1 MDNTFIQAEEVII
14 YKINMLLHKP
24 IIKFG
29 KFKCIFSIWCNTN
42 LLHYNNALLTIYFFF
57 FFRWSQE
64 SKSPC
69 RRQKQ
74 IYCQAW
80 QSSSQWQLFP
90 QYFTQRTRK
99 VLCLSA
105 PKVRKLTF
113 QYHDLYAISLNDNC
127 DFIWQN
133 IIRWNNGDR
142 LFKDI
147 KSNCF

>member
-1 MDNTFIQAEEVII
+1 MAIQNASFLFDEYRNYLTNFFIQACYITI
-14 YKINMLLHKP
+14 MP
-24 IIKFG
+24 
-29 KFKCIFSIWCNTN
+29 
-42 LLHYNNALLTIYFFF
+42 LLTKYFYF

-113 QYHDLYAISLNDNC
+113 HHHSIYALALDENC
-127 DFIWQN
+127 NFIWQN
-133 IIRWNNGDR
+133 IKWDNGDR

-147 KSNCF
+147 KIYLFCSV

>member
-1 MDNTFIQAEEVII
+1 MPILLNAIMDNTFIQAEEVIMYI
-14 YKINMLLHKP
+14 INMLLHKP

-29 KFKCIFSIWCNTN
+29 KLKCNISIWCIWIILQTKN
-42 LLHYNNALLTIYFFF
+42 LLHYNNAFITIYFFF

-113 QYHDLYAISLNDNC
+113 QYHGIYAIL
-127 DFIWQN
+127 
-133 IIRWNNGDR
+133 
-142 LFKDI
+142 
-147 KSNCF
+147 